1 VWRYLAKSR
10 LETGDLKGAV
20 QAVGFLLDVEDNP
33 AWKADGLL
41 DRGRAQFRLDQA
53 TEARQAA
60 DEALALRPQGRTSAG
75 LRILLGDLEMK
86 AGDARKAAAEYL
98 IVVNFH
104 DDRELRPL
112 AIWKLISALA
122 AQNDEPEAEKYRRQL
137 KDDFPDWQPPTA

>member
-1 VWRYLAKSR
+1 
-10 LETGDLKGAV
+10 
-20 QAVGFLLDVEDNP
+20 
-33 AWKADGLL
+33 
-41 DRGRAQFRLDQA
+41 
-53 TEARQAA
+53 
-60 DEALALRPQGRTSAG
+60 
-75 LRILLGDLEMK
+75 MK